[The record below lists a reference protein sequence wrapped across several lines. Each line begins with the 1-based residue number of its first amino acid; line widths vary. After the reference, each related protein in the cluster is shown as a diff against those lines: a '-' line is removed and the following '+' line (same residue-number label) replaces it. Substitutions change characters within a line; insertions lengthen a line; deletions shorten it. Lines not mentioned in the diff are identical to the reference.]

1 VTADTDVSLGGPASV
16 WQHTLPPEDRGAPRP
31 PLGGDTTADVCIVG
45 AGYTG
50 LWTAYYLSCA
60 DPSLDVVL
68 LDARTAGFGAS
79 GRNGGW
85 CSALL
90 PQSVDAMAPRHGA
103 DASLAMRRTMQR
115 SVDEVGEVARTEG
128 IDCHWHK
135 GGTVVV
141 ARTPA
146 QLARARAEVAHDR
159 RWRGIDG
166 LQLLDG
172 AQVRERLTVPDALGG
187 TWTPHCAVLHPA
199 RLARGLA
206 RVVERR
212 GVRVHENTRALELR
226 SGQVR
231 TDRGTV
237 RARHVVR
244 ATEAWTAQLPGS
256 RRELVPVYSLV
267 IATAPLPQ
275 AVWSRLGL
283 RDRETFSEH
292 RHVIVYGQRTADD
305 RLVFGGRGAPYHYG
319 SAVRPTYDT
328 KARVFATLDRAL
340 AELLP
345 DGAPY
350 DVTHRWGGPLAI
362 SRDWHASVRFDPRT
376 GLASAG
382 GYVGDGVA
390 SANLAGRTLADLL
403 LGRTSALTRLP
414 WVGHTSPQ
422 WEPEPLRWLGVNAG
436 LRIAAAA
443 DATEA
448 RSGQA
453 TPASR
458 ALSGLLGR
466 LTGS

>member
-115 SVDEVGEVARTEG
+115 SVDEVGQVARAEG
-128 IDCHWHK
+128 IDCHWRK

-141 ARTPA
+141 ARSPA

-159 RWRGIDG
+159 RWGGIDG
-166 LQLLDG
+166 LELLDG
-172 AQVRERLTVPDALGG
+172 AQVRERLAVPDALGG

-414 WVGHTSPQ
+414 WVGHTSPR

-448 RSGQA
+448 RSGQP
-453 TPASR
+453 TPVSR